1 MAHNA
6 FYFFLLL
13 PNGSH
18 MHYQYY
24 MLILLPAIIQ
34 TFPPKFLSMVSDDRS
49 LPIIIYLE
57 NCVFCVFSYCDASPD
72 DLRRHGASQSHVF
85 YFRGYGILF
94 LSERNFSE
102 QDFHCLRI
110 QLPCQA
116 FCSSERITVQK
127 STTGR
132 CGCIAAT
139 GRNFC
144 LACDTG
150 SLLVSTAVFTEEIFP

>member
-1 MAHNA
+1 MEFPCLLSFQPLIEETC
-6 FYFFLLL
+6 FY
-13 PNGSH
+13 
-18 MHYQYY
+18 
-24 MLILLPAIIQ
+24 
-34 TFPPKFLSMVSDDRS
+34 
-49 LPIIIYLE
+49 IIYIFDRLLRLA
-57 NCVFCVFSYCDASPD
+57 VFSILCDASPD